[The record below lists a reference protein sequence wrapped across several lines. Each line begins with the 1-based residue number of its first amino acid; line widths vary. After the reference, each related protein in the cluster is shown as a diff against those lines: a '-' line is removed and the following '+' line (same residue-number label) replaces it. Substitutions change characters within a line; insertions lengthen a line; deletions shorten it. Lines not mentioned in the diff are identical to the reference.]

1 MGAGTLLAEGK
12 EQRVI
17 DGVPHVLEPAIQA
30 DVALVFAARAD
41 TLGNLWYRRTARN
54 FNPLMA
60 TAARVTIAEAGEVVP
75 VGGIE
80 AEAVMTPHLYV
91 DELVVQA

>member
-1 MGAGTLLAEGK
+1 M
-12 EQRVI
+12 I
-17 DGVPHVLEPAIQA
+17 DGVPYVLECAIRA

-60 TAARVTIAEAGEVVP
+60 TAARVTIAEASEIVP
-75 VGGIE
+75 IGGLDPE
-80 AEAVMTPHLYV
+80 SVMTPHLYV
-91 DELVVQA
+91 DELVQQA

>member
-1 MGAGTLLAEGK
+1 M
-12 EQRVI
+12 I
-17 DGVPHVLEPAIQA
+17 DGVLHVLESPLRA

-54 FNPLMA
+54 FNPVMA
-60 TAARVTIAEAGEVVP
+60 TAARVTIAEAGEIVE

-80 AEAVMTPHLYV
+80 PESVMTQHLYV
-91 DELVVQA
+91 DELVART